1 VRHRFALIALAMASL
16 TAAPLRAQNRV
27 IELTQDLLD
36 RFLRGAQA
44 EKSAEDKVAEQLAAI
59 DQKIKAFRDCA
70 DAFKAAGEASGSKL
84 GGFAAKM
91 AMKAK
96 CGATSDEDMVK
107 DRQKIVDGPL
117 NDAAKQAGMK
127 LAEYTNLKDRIGGFL
142 RGDRGGFNQAGLD
155 LLAAR
160 QSDLSGL
167 LGIAVMQAGA
177 VDGGGVRT
185 MGGGRTARM
194 PTVWSTDYA
203 WSYIGE
209 LFALEYASGA
219 SLFETEYKPG
229 QWTRWDITQS
239 DDPDTKQTLERAF
252 LGTAPDSGEWW
263 RMKTTVSRKEDDK
276 VVVDTVVLES
286 LFKPM
291 GENMKQL
298 VRMRGRL
305 PGNKDAQ
312 ELMVPA
318 GMGMI
323 QLSSLFPIKPTPE
336 SIQGATVG
344 TESIATGNGSVSAKH
359 VRFGA
364 GGGSIDWWLS
374 DGVPG
379 GWVKFTGGNGQDT
392 YTMQMI
398 GQGTGAKSELGVTP

>member
-1 VRHRFALIALAMASL
+1 M
-16 TAAPLRAQNRV
+16 AAPLGAQNKV
-27 IELTQDLLD
+27 VDLTKELLD
-36 RFLRGAQA
+36 RFLRGAQT
-44 EKSAEDKVAEQLAAI
+44 EKAAEDRVSDQLAAI
-59 DQKIKAFRDCA
+59 DAKIKAFRECA
-70 DAFKAAGEASGSKL
+70 DAWKAAGEASGSKL

-96 CGATSDEDMVK
+96 CGATSDEDMLK
-107 DRQKIVDGPL
+107 DRQKIVDGPQ
-117 NDAAKQAGMK
+117 NDAAKDAGMK
-127 LAEYTNLKDRIGGFL
+127 LAEYRGLKDRIAGFL
-142 RGDRGGFNQAGLD
+142 RGDRSGFSQGGLD
-155 LLAAR
+155 LLTAR

-167 LGIAVMQAGA
+167 LGIAVMQAGTSSG
-177 VDGGGVRT
+177 VSGGS
-185 MGGGRTARM
+185 MGGGRVARM

-203 WSYIGE
+203 WTYIGE
-209 LFALEYASGA
+209 LFAMEYASGA
-219 SLFETEYKPG
+219 SLFETSYKPG
-229 QWTRWDITQS
+229 EWTRWDISQS
-239 DDPDTKQTLERAF
+239 NDPDSKQTLERAF
-252 LGTAPDSGEWW
+252 LGTAADSGEWW
-263 RMKTTVSRKEDDK
+263 RMKTTVSHKEDDK

-291 GENMKQL
+291 GESMKNL
-298 VRMRGRL
+298 VRMRGKL

-323 QLSSLFPIKPTPE
+323 SMSSLFPIKPTPE

-344 TESIATGNGSVSAKH
+344 TENVPAGTESVSAKH

-374 DGVPG
+374 DNVPG

-392 YTMQMI
+392 YTMQMT
-398 GQGTGAKSELGVTP
+398 GHGTGATSELGITP